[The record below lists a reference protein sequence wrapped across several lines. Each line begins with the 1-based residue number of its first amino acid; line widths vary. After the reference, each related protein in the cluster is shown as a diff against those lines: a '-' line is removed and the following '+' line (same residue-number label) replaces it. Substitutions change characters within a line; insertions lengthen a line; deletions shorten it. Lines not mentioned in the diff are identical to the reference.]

1 METVKINDIV
11 YSQGD
16 YVIIKVERL
25 YEDPETGLEIED
37 VEEVFSRLYIENK
50 GRENYLDVYFCQN
63 VCNGACPTEWT
74 EEGPNLYGFSYSWTA
89 IIRDDKIS
97 TSDTISVR
105 PALLSEI
112 KKFLKELPT
121 EESSI
126 KDDDPMPKDWVLE
139 EDLPF

>member
-63 VCNGACPTEWT
+63 VCEGAYPGEWT